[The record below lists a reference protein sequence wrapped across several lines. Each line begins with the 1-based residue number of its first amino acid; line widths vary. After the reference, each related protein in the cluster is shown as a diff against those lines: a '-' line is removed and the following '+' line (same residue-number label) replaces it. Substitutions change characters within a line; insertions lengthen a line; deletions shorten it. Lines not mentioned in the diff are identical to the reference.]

1 MNRYFVVAPLAL
13 GLAIVA
19 GSAAAE
25 DAYTIDPV
33 HSQPSFEVRH
43 MGFSTQ
49 RGSFGKA
56 TGKITLDRAARKG
69 TIDVTIDATSIKTID
84 PRLDKH
90 VQSEDFF
97 NVAKYPTI
105 TFKSTNLIFEGD
117 HVVAVDGDLTL
128 LGIAKPVTLR
138 VTNDT
143 CGEHPINK
151 KPMCGAEAT
160 ATVKRS
166 DWGMKYGLPRAVGDD
181 VRIII
186 TIEAYKD

>member
-1 MNRYFVVAPLAL
+1 MTRHLAFAAVAFVIAT
-13 GLAIVA
+13 
-19 GSAAAE
+19 SATAAE
-25 DAYTIDPV
+25 ETYKIDPV
-33 HSQPSFEVRH
+33 HSQPNFEVRH
-43 MGFSTQ
+43 MGFSIQ

-56 TGKITLDRAARKG
+56 TGTITLDRAAKTG
-69 TIDVTIDATSIKTID
+69 SVDITIDATSIKTID

-105 TFKSTNLIFEGD
+105 TFKSHKLIFDGD
-117 HVVAVDGDLTL
+117 RVVAVEGELTMI
-128 LGIAKPVTLR
+128 GVTKPVTLT
-138 VTNDT
+138 VDNET

-151 KPMCGAEAT
+151 KPMCGAQAS

-181 VRIII
+181 VRLIIPV
-186 TIEAYKD
+186 EAYKDVG